1 MAKTLPVML
10 LKNLVLLP
18 NQEVKLELNNPLS
31 LKTIELSEKKYDNEF
46 VLISPKDYL
55 EEIPDV
61 EDLPEI
67 AVIAKITKK
76 IILPN
81 EHTRITIIGLKRAKI
96 NKYFNP
102 DNSNEILECNYLLP
116 EIPCGD
122 EIEELSLKKEL
133 IKLIRK
139 YVKNSLNIDNS
150 ILQDISEKDSLN
162 NLTDLGAIIIPKTFE
177 KKLFYVEEINPVN
190 RANSLI
196 DDLIVEM
203 KVLKL
208 EQKINQSLQQEL
220 DKSQKEFVLREKL
233 DEIKKELGEDNRRSN
248 EANSYR
254 EKLELL
260 EISQKTKKKILAEI
274 QKYEFMNEMS
284 PDLSYIRNYLETFF
298 SLPWNEET
306 IEALDLKYITSTLNK
321 THYGLKE
328 VKERILEYA
337 AMKSRNPMLTS
348 PIICLVGPPG
358 IGKSTIASSIA
369 KSLHRQFYKISV
381 GGLND
386 PAELIG
392 HRRTYVGAAPG
403 KIITSLQKSGSKNP
417 VILIDE
423 VDKMT
428 KDYRGDPASVLLDV
442 LDPNLNQNFVDSY
455 IEEPF
460 DLSHVLFILT
470 ANYEEDIPLELKD
483 RLEMIE
489 LSSYTTLEKLKLAKD
504 YLLPSIYLEYHLT
517 NDEISFKDEALNHI
531 ILDYTNEAGV
541 RDLRRKL
548 ETILRKVIM
557 EYTKK
562 KKNLNVTLE
571 IKDIKKY
578 LEEQLTIEDLKP
590 KIISK
595 GLVNGLAVTNTG
607 GVVMPI
613 ESTMYDGRGSIIVTG
628 LLGDVMKESLS
639 VVTSFLKSN
648 AKTFEINENAFQ
660 KKDIHIHMLEGAVP
674 KNGPSAGVAITTSLI
689 SLYTNKK
696 VPIDVAMTGE
706 MTLRGEVMPVGGIKE
721 KVISAYNQGIKKVF
735 IPKANEID
743 IKKIPKEIRD
753 KIELICVKEYH
764 DIYENLFNK

>member
-18 NQEVKLELNNPLS
+18 NQEVKLELTNPLS
-31 LKTIELSEKKYDNEF
+31 LKTIELSEKSFENEI

-55 EEIPDV
+55 EELPDV

-76 IILPN
+76 IVLPN

-96 NKYFNP
+96 SKYFNP
-102 DNSNEILECNYLLP
+102 ESIKDILECNYYFP
-116 EIPCGD
+116 EIPVSD
-122 EIEELSLKKEL
+122 DMEELSLKKEL

-139 YVKNSLNIDNS
+139 YVKNSTNVDNS
-150 ILQDISEKDSLN
+150 ILQDINEKQTLN
-162 NLTDLGAIIIPKTFE
+162 DLTDIGTIIIPKTFE
-177 KKLFYVEEINPVN
+177 RKLYYVEEIDPVK

-196 DDLIVEM
+196 DDLIIEL

-208 EQKINQSLQQEL
+208 DQKINQSLQQEL

-233 DEIKKELGEDNRRSN
+233 GEIRKELGEDNRRSK
-248 EANSYR
+248 EANEYR
-254 EKLELL
+254 EKLEALD
-260 EISQKTKKKILAEI
+260 ISQKTKKKILSEI
-274 QKYEFMNEMS
+274 QKYEYMNDMS
-284 PDLSYIRNYLETFF
+284 PDVAYIRNYLETFF

-306 IEALDLKYITSTLNK
+306 IEALDLKYITSVLNK

-358 IGKSTIASSIA
+358 VGKSTIASSIA
-369 KSLHRQFYKISV
+369 QALHRQFYKISV

-386 PAELIG
+386 PSELIG
-392 HRRTYVGAAPG
+392 HRRTYIGSSPG

-417 VILIDE
+417 VLLIDE

-470 ANYEEDIPLELKD
+470 ANYEEDIPLELRD

-489 LSSYTTLEKLKLAKD
+489 LSSYTTLEKLKLAKE

-517 NDEISFKDEALNHI
+517 NDEVSFSDEALNHI

-557 EYTKK
+557 DFTKK
-562 KKNLNVTLE
+562 KKNLNIKIEV
-571 IKDIKKY
+571 KDIKKY
-578 LEEQLTIEDLKP
+578 LDEQLTIEDLKP
-590 KIISK
+590 KILSK
-595 GLVNGLAVTNTG
+595 GLVNGLAVTSTG
-607 GVVMPI
+607 GQVMPI
-613 ESTMYDGRGSIIVTG
+613 ETTMYDGKGSVIVTG

-639 VVTSFLKSN
+639 VVMSFLKSN
-648 AKTFEINENAFQ
+648 AKNFEINEHSFQ

-696 VPIDVAMTGE
+696 VPLDIAMTGE
-706 MTLRGEVMPVGGIKE
+706 MTLRGEIMPVGGIKE

-735 IPKANEID
+735 IPKTNEID

-753 KIELICVKEYH
+753 KMELICVKEYK
-764 DIYENLFNK
+764 DIYNEIFKK